1 MSDLTRPEIA
11 RPLMFIGLL
20 LLAAGL
26 RVWAWIA
33 RRYIRGQPIIA
44 YEPRRPVPWG
54 GLDVLLVVAFLSG
67 IRVWIATVDAVL
79 FPVPREPPPEVVEA
93 APDASH
99 PLVVLLRYDRSLAS
113 LAWCLAAGVLVAP
126 IAEEVLFRLL
136 LQGWLEALERRWRRR
151 LPALRRVV
159 RGLLPILA
167 ASLAFAALH
176 FREAGPAVNPRWLLH
191 AVVRGMATYVLTVG
205 FAVALVQIRVGAT
218 AADLGFSR
226 ARFWSDVRLGLLA
239 FLAVAAPV
247 YLLQFVLSAAL
258 PGWLAPDPITL
269 LLFAFVLGVLYHRT
283 HRIVPSIALH
293 MALNATSLAA
303 LAWLT
308 MGRGGW

>member
-11 RPLMFIGLL
+11 RPLVFIGLL
-20 LLAAGL
+20 LLAAGV
-26 RVWAWIA
+26 RVWAWMA
-33 RRYIRGQPIIA
+33 RRLARREPIVA

-54 GLDVLLVVAFLSG
+54 GLDVLLVVAFFFGVS
-67 IRVWIATVDAVL
+67 VWIATVDAVL
-79 FPVPREPPPEVVEA
+79 FPVPREPPAEVVA

-126 IAEEVLFRLL
+126 IAEEILFRLL
-136 LQGWLEALERRWRRR
+136 LQGWLEAVERRWRRR
-151 LPALRRVV
+151 LPPLRRLF
-159 RGLLPILA
+159 RGLIPILA
-167 ASLAFAALH
+167 TSLAFASLH
-176 FREAGPAVNPRWLLH
+176 FREAGPAVNPRLLLH
-191 AVVRGMATYVLTVG
+191 AVVRGMASNVLTAG
-205 FAVALVQIRVGAT
+205 FALALVRIRVGAT

-247 YLLQFVLSAAL
+247 YLLQFVLTAVL
-258 PGWLAPDPITL
+258 PDWLAPDPITM
-269 LLFAFVLGVLYHRT
+269 LLFAFVLGVLYYRT

-303 LAWLT
+303 LAWLV
-308 MGRGGW
+308 MGRRGS